1 MLQKMNKVNILS
13 DDKILYW
20 KIKLILIDGYLWLVD
35 CVAVVIS

>member
-20 KIKLILIDGYLWLVD
+20 KIKLMQKIYDTQRN
-35 CVAVVIS
+35 A